1 MSASMPYVRGWCP
14 TVFEPMAAADGLL
27 ATVKPRVRGWSGLE
41 LRRIAA
47 AAAAHGSGR
56 LLLTNRGNLQVRGLS
71 PASVR
76 AFAGAMSESGLASAD
91 AGAERRRSVLMLSA
105 QTAGSEAFATRLES
119 WLETAP
125 TLAALPAKF
134 CFAVTSG
141 DCDCAIAD
149 LCVHVCGSGTWIGL
163 RAEDGGSAGE
173 IAVDGE
179 DPLAAVA
186 AITLAFVQL
195 ASASPLEPRRL
206 PDLIAEVGVDAV
218 LAAAGLRASARS
230 RGAREPATQIANA
243 VGPLSVD
250 RFGLGVPFGRAEAAT
265 LLVVAEL
272 AEELGGGRARLSVH
286 DVQRAFVLSGIPPA
300 RRQALS
306 DRAGRAGFI
315 VDTRDPR
322 LRVAV
327 CVGGSGC
334 ARTAVD
340 VEAAAASLAPYWGG
354 EGVLHVSGCS
364 KGCAHPG
371 KAAVTLLAGAPEE
384 RFYILRDACANAL
397 TSRSLSLDE
406 LRNLLTAA
414 GGGSLA

>member
-1 MSASMPYVRGWCP
+1 MSASMPSVRGWCP
-14 TVFEPMAAADGLL
+14 TVFEPMAAADGLI
-27 ATVKPRVRGWSGLE
+27 ATVKPRVRGWSALE

-71 PASVR
+71 PASAR
-76 AFAGAMSESGLASAD
+76 AFAEVMSESGLASAD
-91 AGAERRRSVLMLSA
+91 AGAERRRSVLMLAA

-119 WLETAP
+119 WLESAT

-134 CFAVTSG
+134 CIAVTSG
-141 DCDCAIAD
+141 DGDCAIAD
-149 LCVHVCGSGTWIGL
+149 LCVHVRGSGTWIGL
-163 RAEDGGSAGE
+163 RAEDGSSAGD

-186 AITLAFVQL
+186 AITRAFVQL
-195 ASASPLEPRRL
+195 ASASPLELRRL
-206 PDLIAEVGVDAV
+206 ADLIAEVGVDAV
-218 LAAAGLRASARS
+218 LAAAGLCTGARS
-230 RGAREPATQIANA
+230 WGVREPATAIANA
-243 VGPLSVD
+243 VGPLSFD
-250 RFGLGVPFGRAEAAT
+250 QFGLGVPFGRAEVPA
-265 LLVVAEL
+265 LLAVAEL
-272 AEELGGGRARLSVH
+272 VEELGAGRSRLSVH

-300 RRQALS
+300 RGRALS
-306 DRAGRAGFI
+306 DRAGRAGFM
-315 VDTRDPR
+315 VDARDPR
-322 LRVAV
+322 LRVAA

-340 VEAAAASLAPYWGG
+340 VAAAAASLAPYWGG

-371 KAAVTLLAGAPEE
+371 KAAVTLLAGASEE
-384 RFYILRDACANAL
+384 RFHLLRDARANTL
-397 TSRSLSLDE
+397 TSRTVSLDE
-406 LRNLLTAA
+406 LRGLLTAA